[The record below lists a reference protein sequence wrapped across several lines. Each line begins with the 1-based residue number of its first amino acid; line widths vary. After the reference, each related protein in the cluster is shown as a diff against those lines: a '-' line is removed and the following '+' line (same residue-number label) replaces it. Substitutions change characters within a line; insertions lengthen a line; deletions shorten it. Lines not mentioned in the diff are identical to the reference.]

1 MFKRIREIKEKEQE
15 ELVRKISE
23 LLALERELERKLEE
37 LLREYDRKSQ
47 SVNTLN
53 EIFKLKAITRKIE
66 ETVDYLEE
74 LNVKKEELKEKYLE
88 LKGEIKSIEILE
100 ERKKREKIKKEIAVS
115 LQELGFMHL
124 VKKIIP
130 VFFMFFSFLFSES
143 ATQKALKDSINLK
156 EDYKVLLK
164 LIEEKLK
171 KLEEERKKLE
181 ALQKTPL
188 TEEEKKKLEK
198 LIKSVEKAPA
208 DEIAP
213 AIENLPP
220 KLAAEILLRIK
231 ERKAG
236 QILANMNPQKASEI
250 MKYILERNPSF
261 NAQVD

>member
-1 MFKRIREIKEKEQE
+1 MFKKIKEIKEKEQE
-15 ELVRKISE
+15 ELVRQISE
-23 LLALERELERKLEE
+23 LTQLERELEKDLKE
-37 LLREYDRKSQ
+37 LLEKYDEESR

-53 EIFKLKAITRKIE
+53 EIFKLKAITKKIE
-66 ETVDYLEE
+66 EMVNRLTEISIQ
-74 LNVKKEELKEKYLE
+74 KEELKGKFLE
-88 LKGEIKSIEILE
+88 IKGEIKSLEILE
-100 ERKKREKIKKEIAVS
+100 ERKKREKLRKEIAIS

-124 VKKIIP
+124 VKKILP
-130 VFFMFFSFLFSES
+130 VFLLLSTFLFSES
-143 ATQKALKDSINLK
+143 ATQKALKQDVNK
-156 EDYKVLLK
+156 REDYKLLLR

-181 ALQKTPL
+181 ELQKSPL

-198 LIKSVEKAPA
+198 LIKAVEKAPA

-220 KLAAEILLRIK
+220 KLASEILLRIK

-250 MKYILERNPSF
+250 MKYILERNPNFSF
-261 NAQVD
+261 HGD